1 MSKQFFA
8 DNENNKDKKDKKK
21 TTPNKDNKE
30 KKNKKFSLPS
40 GNGDNNGFSWKN
52 ASKTSLMWIII
63 IVSTFLLFSILGFNN
78 NEEVKIST
86 YQYEEQLTSGNI
98 TEAEIVGKK
107 FHGTLETP
115 QQMTVNGKTV
125 EVKKFYVELPVIDS
139 EVVNKWKGNNL
150 KYDYKEA
157 SKSWTDYIISFLPWL
172 LIIGVWIFFL
182 KRMQGGGKSQGIFGF
197 GKSKAKL
204 WTSNKP
210 KATFD
215 DVAGCDEAKEE
226 LEEIIEFLKE
236 PEKFRTLGGKIPKG
250 ALLVGAPG
258 TGKTLLARAVAGESG
273 RPFFSLSGSD
283 FVEMFVGVGA
293 SRVRD
298 LFEKGKKNAPCIIFI
313 DEIDAVGR
321 QRGAGVGGGHD
332 EREQTLNQLLS
343 EMDGFDENIDII
355 LLAATNRPD
364 VLDKALLRPG
374 RFDRQ
379 IVVDSP
385 DIKGR
390 KGILEVHT
398 KETPLSDNVD
408 LEILAKSTP
417 GLVGADLAN
426 MVNEAALL
434 AAKRN
439 KKVITMQDF
448 EDAKDKIMMGK
459 ERSSLVIPE
468 EEKKLTAYHEAG
480 HTLVTMKTKNADP
493 LHKVTIIP
501 RGRAMGIT
509 HQLPIDERH
518 NYSKSYIV
526 AKLDILLGGRAAE
539 QLIFNELS
547 TGAGNDI
554 EQATKLARK
563 MVTEWGMSEQL
574 GPLTFGK
581 KDEEVFLGREI
592 SRTRDFSESTAQQI
606 DEEVKKIV
614 HESEINAKTILK
626 ENREILD
633 KIANHLLEYETL
645 TKEDIETLMDG
656 EELEK
661 ENNQKKIKTSLEEAE
676 NQEDSEKDSDEED
689 NSVEMQ
695 VEYEKD
701 KEDQKDKDK
710 IEAKEE
716 DVKES

>member
-1 MSKQFFA
+1 MKNKFSPEDQK
-8 DNENNKDKKDKKK
+8 DSEEKNKNNNKDKSQQNKKDKKDK
-21 TTPNKDNKE
+21 
-30 KKNKKFSLPS
+30 FSLTPGS
-40 GNGDNNGFSWKN
+40 GDNGGFSWKN

-78 NEEVKIST
+78 QEEVKIST
-86 YQYEEQLTSGNI
+86 YQYQQQLRNGNI
-98 TEAEIVGKK
+98 SEAEIVGKT
-107 FHGTLETP
+107 FHGTLKEKR
-115 QQMTVNGKTV
+115 QMNVKGNNV

-139 EVVNKWKGNNL
+139 EVVNKWEEQNIQ
-150 KYDYKEA
+150 YDYKEA
-157 SKSWTDYIISFLPWL
+157 SKNWTDYIISFLPWL

-182 KRMQGGGKSQGIFGF
+182 RRMQGGGKSQGIFGF

-204 WTSNKP
+204 WTTNKP

-215 DVAGCDEAKEE
+215 DVAGCEEAKEE

-236 PEKFRTLGGKIPKG
+236 PDKFRTLGGKIPKG

-332 EREQTLNQLLS
+332 EREQTLNQLLN
-343 EMDGFDENIDII
+343 EMDGFDENVDII

-385 DIKGR
+385 DVRGR
-390 KGILEVHT
+390 EGILEVHT
-398 KETPLSDNVD
+398 KETPLADDVD
-408 LEILAKSTP
+408 LETLAKSTP

-434 AAKRN
+434 AAKQN
-439 KKVITMQDF
+439 KDEITMEDF
-448 EDAKDKIMMGK
+448 EQAKDKIMMGK
-459 ERSSLVIPE
+459 ERRSLVIPE

-480 HTLVTMKTKNADP
+480 HTLVTMKTENADP

-518 NYSKSYIV
+518 NYSKSYIM
-526 AKLDILLGGRAAE
+526 AKLDVLLGGRAAE
-539 QLIFNELS
+539 KLVFNELS

-554 EQATKLARK
+554 EQATKMARK
-563 MVTEWGMSEQL
+563 MVTEWGMSEKL

-581 KDEEVFLGREI
+581 KNEEVFLGKEI
-592 SRTRDFSESTAQQI
+592 SRTRNFSENTAKLI

-614 HESEINAKTILK
+614 SEAEINAKTILE
-626 ENREILD
+626 ENRDILD
-633 KIANHLLEYETL
+633 KIAEHLLEHETL
-645 TKEDIETLMDG
+645 TNEDIKKLLNG

-661 ENNQKKIKTSLEEAE
+661 ETDSAQDDKEQDTKSD
-676 NQEDSEKDSDEED
+676 QSEKDNQEEQEKNEKETETLD
-689 NSVEMQ
+689 TG
-695 VEYEKD
+695 EKD
-701 KEDQKDKDK
+701 
-710 IEAKEE
+710 AK
-716 DVKES
+716 KS

>member
-1 MSKQFFA
+1 MINKFFS
-8 DNENNKDKKDKKK
+8 NNQKNDKEKNTKEKRPKEQKD
-21 TTPNKDNKE
+21 KDNKD
-30 KKNKKFSLPS
+30 NKKFSLPP
-40 GNGDNNGFSWKN
+40 NNDNNGFNWKN
-52 ASKTSLMWIII
+52 ASKTSIMWIII

-78 NEEVKIST
+78 QDEVKIST
-86 YQYEEQLTSGNI
+86 YQYEEQLRNGNI
-98 TEAEIVGKK
+98 QEAEIVGKT
-107 FHGTLETP
+107 FHGTLKEP
-115 QQMTVNGKTV
+115 QQMNVKGNTV
-125 EVKKFYVELPVIDS
+125 EVKKFSVELPVIDS
-139 EVVNKWKGNNL
+139 EVVNKWEKNNL
-150 KYDYKEA
+150 QYDYKEA
-157 SKSWTDYIISFLPWL
+157 SKNWTDYIISFLPWI

-250 ALLVGAPG
+250 ALLVGPPG

-332 EREQTLNQLLS
+332 EREQTLNQLLN

-379 IVVDSP
+379 IIVDSP
-385 DIKGR
+385 DIRGR
-390 KGILEVHT
+390 EGILEVHT
-398 KETPLSDNVD
+398 KETPLADDVD

-434 AAKRN
+434 AAKKN
-439 KKVITMQDF
+439 KKAISMQDF
-448 EDAKDKIMMGK
+448 EEAKDKIMMGK

-468 EEKKLTAYHEAG
+468 EEKELTAYHEAG

-501 RGRAMGIT
+501 RGRAMGVT
-509 HQLPIDERH
+509 HQLPIDDRH
-518 NYSKSYIV
+518 NYSKSYIM
-526 AKLDILLGGRAAE
+526 AKLDVLLGGRAAE
-539 QLIFNELS
+539 QIVFNELS

-563 MVTEWGMSEQL
+563 MVTEWGMSEKM

-581 KDEEVFLGREI
+581 KNEEVFLGREI
-592 SRTRDFSESTAQQI
+592 SRTRNFSENTAKLI
-606 DEEVKKIV
+606 DEEVKNIV
-614 HESEINAKTILK
+614 SEAEINAKTILG
-626 ENREILD
+626 ENREVLD
-633 KIANHLLEYETL
+633 KIANQLLEYETL
-645 TKEDIETLMDG
+645 TKEDIDKLMNGEKLDKDSKQEYPSETNDKTG
-656 EELEK
+656 TPEKQEKNEDEK
-661 ENNQKKIKTSLEEAE
+661 EPEKLEAG
-676 NQEDSEKDSDEED
+676 ED
-689 NSVEMQ
+689 N
-695 VEYEKD
+695 
-701 KEDQKDKDK
+701 
-710 IEAKEE
+710 AKE
-716 DVKES
+716 S

>member
-1 MSKQFFA
+1 MINKLFA
-8 DNENNKDKKDKKK
+8 KNTEEENQEDKKPKDKKE
-21 TTPNKDNKE
+21 E
-30 KKNKKFSLPS
+30 KKDSKKFSLPPNS
-40 GNGDNNGFSWKN
+40 GNNNSFNWKN
-52 ASKTSLMWIII
+52 ASKTSVMWIII

-78 NEEVKIST
+78 QEEVKIST
-86 YQYEEQLTSGNI
+86 YQYRQQLKSGNI
-98 TEAEIVGKK
+98 EEAEIVGKT
-107 FHGTLETP
+107 FHGTLKETR
-115 QQMTVNGKTV
+115 QMNIKGKTT

-139 EVVNKWKGNNL
+139 EVVSRWEKHNL

-157 SKSWTDYIISFLPWL
+157 SKNWTDYIISFLPWI

-215 DVAGCDEAKEE
+215 DVAGCVEAKEE
-226 LEEIIEFLKE
+226 LQEIIEFLKE
-236 PEKFRTLGGKIPKG
+236 PDKFRTLGGKIPKG
-250 ALLVGAPG
+250 ALLVGPPG

-313 DEIDAVGR
+313 DELDAVGR

-343 EMDGFDENIDII
+343 EMDGFDENIDVI

-385 DIKGR
+385 DVKGR

-398 KETPLSDNVD
+398 RETPIADDVD

-439 KKVITMQDF
+439 KKAIEMQDF

-459 ERSSLVIPE
+459 ERKSLVIPE

-501 RGRAMGIT
+501 RGQAMGVT

-518 NYSKSYIV
+518 NYSRSYIM
-526 AKLDILLGGRAAE
+526 AKLDTLLGGRAAE
-539 QLIFNELS
+539 QLVFDELS

-563 MVTEWGMSEQL
+563 MVTEWGMSDKM

-581 KDEEVFLGREI
+581 KNEEVFLGKEI
-592 SRTRDFSESTAQQI
+592 SRTRNFSEKTAELI
-606 DEEVKKIV
+606 DEEVKNIV
-614 HESEINAKTILK
+614 SEAEINAKTIL
-626 ENREILD
+626 EDNRELLD
-633 KIANHLLEYETL
+633 KVAKELLEHETL
-645 TKEDIETLMDG
+645 SKQDIEKLMNG
-656 EELEK
+656 EELNKESEENQSEKSDSREDTEDEAPIEEK
-661 ENNQKKIKTSLEEAE
+661 EQSDTAEAGQ
-676 NQEDSEKDSDEED
+676 NEKDDKKEEKIESGEED
-689 NSVEMQ
+689 A
-695 VEYEKD
+695 EK
-701 KEDQKDKDK
+701 
-710 IEAKEE
+710 A
-716 DVKES
+716 

>member
-1 MSKQFFA
+1 M
-8 DNENNKDKKDKKK
+8 
-21 TTPNKDNKE
+21 
-30 KKNKKFSLPS
+30 
-40 GNGDNNGFSWKN
+40 
-52 ASKTSLMWIII
+52 
-63 IVSTFLLFSILGFNN
+63 
-78 NEEVKIST
+78 
-86 YQYEEQLTSGNI
+86 
-98 TEAEIVGKK
+98 
-107 FHGTLETP
+107 
-115 QQMTVNGKTV
+115 
-125 EVKKFYVELPVIDS
+125 
-139 EVVNKWKGNNL
+139 
-150 KYDYKEA
+150 
-157 SKSWTDYIISFLPWL
+157 
-172 LIIGVWIFFL
+172 
-182 KRMQGGGKSQGIFGF
+182 
-197 GKSKAKL
+197 
-204 WTSNKP
+204 
-210 KATFD
+210 
-215 DVAGCDEAKEE
+215 
-226 LEEIIEFLKE
+226 
-236 PEKFRTLGGKIPKG
+236 
-250 ALLVGAPG
+250 
-258 TGKTLLARAVAGESG
+258 
-273 RPFFSLSGSD
+273 
-283 FVEMFVGVGA
+283 
-293 SRVRD
+293 
-298 LFEKGKKNAPCIIFI
+298 
-313 DEIDAVGR
+313 
-321 QRGAGVGGGHD
+321 
-332 EREQTLNQLLS
+332 
-343 EMDGFDENIDII
+343 
-355 LLAATNRPD
+355 
-364 VLDKALLRPG
+364 
-374 RFDRQ
+374 
-379 IVVDSP
+379 
-385 DIKGR
+385 
-390 KGILEVHT
+390 
-398 KETPLSDNVD
+398 
-408 LEILAKSTP
+408 AKSTP

-448 EDAKDKIMMGK
+448 EDAKDKVMMGK

-539 QLIFNELS
+539 QLVFNELS

-563 MVTEWGMSEQL
+563 MVTEWGMSEEL

-661 ENNQKKIKTSLEEAE
+661 ENNEKKIKTSLEEAE
-676 NQEDSEKDSDEED
+676 NQENSEKDSEEED
-689 NSVEMQ
+689 DSVEMQ
-695 VEYEKD
+695 AEYEKD
-701 KEDQKDKDK
+701 EEDQKDKDK

>member
-1 MSKQFFA
+1 MINKLFA
-8 DNENNKDKKDKKK
+8 KNTEEENQEDKKPKDKKE
-21 TTPNKDNKE
+21 E
-30 KKNKKFSLPS
+30 KKDSKKFSLPPNS
-40 GNGDNNGFSWKN
+40 GNNNSFNWKN
-52 ASKTSLMWIII
+52 ASKTSVMWIII

-78 NEEVKIST
+78 QEEVKIST
-86 YQYEEQLTSGNI
+86 YQYRQQLKSGNI
-98 TEAEIVGKK
+98 EEAEIVGKT
-107 FHGTLETP
+107 FHGTLKETR
-115 QQMTVNGKTV
+115 QMNIKGKTT

-139 EVVNKWKGNNL
+139 EVVSRWEKHNL

-157 SKSWTDYIISFLPWL
+157 SKNWTDYIISFLPWI

-215 DVAGCDEAKEE
+215 DVAGCVEAKEE
-226 LEEIIEFLKE
+226 LQEIIEFLKE
-236 PEKFRTLGGKIPKG
+236 PDKFRTLGGKIPKG
-250 ALLVGAPG
+250 ALLVGPPG

-313 DEIDAVGR
+313 DELDAVGR

-343 EMDGFDENIDII
+343 EMDGFDENIDVI

-385 DIKGR
+385 DVKGR

-398 KETPLSDNVD
+398 RETPIADDVD

-439 KKVITMQDF
+439 KKAIEMQDF

-459 ERSSLVIPE
+459 ERKSLVIPE

-501 RGRAMGIT
+501 RGQAMGVT

-518 NYSKSYIV
+518 NYSRSYIM
-526 AKLDILLGGRAAE
+526 AKLDTLLGGRAAE
-539 QLIFNELS
+539 QLVFDELS

-563 MVTEWGMSEQL
+563 MVTEWGMSDKM

-581 KDEEVFLGREI
+581 KNEEVFLGKEI
-592 SRTRDFSESTAQQI
+592 SRTRNFSEKTAELI
-606 DEEVKKIV
+606 DEEVKNIV
-614 HESEINAKTILK
+614 SEAEINAKTIL
-626 ENREILD
+626 EDNRELLD
-633 KIANHLLEYETL
+633 KVAQELLEHETL
-645 TKEDIETLMDG
+645 SKQDIEKLMNG
-656 EELEK
+656 EELNKESEEDQSEKSDSREDTEDEAPIEEK
-661 ENNQKKIKTSLEEAE
+661 EQSDTAEAGQNEKNDKKEEKIE
-676 NQEDSEKDSDEED
+676 SGEED
-689 NSVEMQ
+689 A
-695 VEYEKD
+695 EK
-701 KEDQKDKDK
+701 
-710 IEAKEE
+710 A
-716 DVKES
+716 